1 MSLFADPS
9 FWLVVGFAG
18 QGLFT
23 ARFLVQW
30 LASER
35 SGEVVVP
42 ASFWW
47 LSILGAAA
55 LLSYA
60 VSRRDPVVALGQSMG
75 FVVYVRN
82 LMLGRKARG
91 GATPAAAPPAPHFK
105 AEAAGPAASRA
116 RADEAARS
124 SGREVDVRVPEE

>member
-1 MSLFADPS
+1 MSWLGDPFY
-9 FWLVVGFAG
+9 FWMTVGFAG

-23 ARFLVQW
+23 LRFLVQW

-35 SGEVVVP
+35 SGEVVIP

-47 LSILGAAA
+47 LSLLGAGA

-60 VSRRDPVVALGQSMG
+60 VSRRDPVVMLGQSMG

-82 LMLGRKARG
+82 LMLGKGGRKRSKG
-91 GATPAAAPPAPHFK
+91 GAT
-105 AEAAGPAASRA
+105 GPATPPPHVRLAGAGSIPGGV
-116 RADEAARS
+116 ARS
-124 SGREVDVRVPEE
+124 RRSEA

>member
-1 MSLFADPS
+1 MDLYANPV

-23 ARFLVQW
+23 LRFVVQW

-35 SGEVVVP
+35 SGRVVVP

-47 LSILGAAA
+47 VSILGAVV

-60 VSRRDPVVALGQSMG
+60 ISRRDPVIALGQSMG
-75 FVVYVRN
+75 LVVYIRN
-82 LMLGRKARG
+82 LMLEKGGRKG
-91 GATPAAAPPAPHFK
+91 PAAPEPRPAIPAPHFD
-105 AEAAGPAASRA
+105 AEPA
-116 RADEAARS
+116 RAVL
-124 SGREVDVRVPEE
+124 GR

>member
-1 MSLFADPS
+1 MTMRLLATPG

-23 ARFLVQW
+23 LRFVVQW

-35 SGEVVVP
+35 SGRVLVP

-47 LSILGAAA
+47 LSILGAVA

-60 VSRRDPVVALGQSMG
+60 ISRRDPVIALGQSMG
-75 FVVYVRN
+75 VVVYIRN
-82 LMLGRKARG
+82 LMLEKG
-91 GATPAAAPPAPHFK
+91 GGTDPAAPEPAPAIPAPHFD
-105 AEAAGPAASRA
+105 AEPA
-116 RADEAARS
+116 RAGL
-124 SGREVDVRVPEE
+124 GR